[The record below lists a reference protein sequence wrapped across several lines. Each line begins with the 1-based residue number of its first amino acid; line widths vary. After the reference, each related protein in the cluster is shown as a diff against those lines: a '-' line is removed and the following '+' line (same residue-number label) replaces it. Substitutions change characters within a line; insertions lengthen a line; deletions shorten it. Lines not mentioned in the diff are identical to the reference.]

1 MALTLSNISS
11 VRAGFDLG
19 RSSRSLERTMGRV
32 SSGLRIN
39 RAGDD
44 AAGLAV
50 AEGLSARSRS
60 MAVARRNT
68 NDGIS
73 ITETADGA
81 TGEVA
86 NIVKRMR
93 ELAVQASS
101 ETLDDTERGY
111 INDEFQSLAT
121 EVDRIAAGT
130 EFNGTALTNGGT
142 TQMAVQVGIDNT
154 AADRITLTLGDV
166 RSTVLG
172 IDTGSID
179 MSTATGAQAALDT
192 LDTALDTVSGYR
204 ASYGASQNRMS
215 SALSFAETY
224 ETSLIAAES
233 TIRDADFAYETAQM
247 AKQQIMQQAGVAV
260 LAQANVMNQGIL
272 SLV

>member
-11 VRAGFDLG
+11 MSAGFDLN
-19 RSSRSLERTMGRV
+19 RSTRSLERTMGRI

-60 MAVARRNT
+60 AAVARRNT

-81 TGEVA
+81 TGEIS

-101 ETLDDTERGY
+101 ETLSDTERGY
-111 INDEFQSLAT
+111 INTEYQELAA
-121 EVDRIAAGT
+121 EVDRIAEGT

-154 AADRITLTLGDV
+154 ASDRITLSLGDV

-172 IDTGSID
+172 IDTGTID
-179 MSTATGAQAALDT
+179 MSTATGAQSAIDT
-192 LDTALDTVSGYR
+192 LDTALDTVAGYR
-204 ASYGASQNRMS
+204 SSYGAAQNRLD
-215 SALSFAETY
+215 SALSYTETY
-224 ETSLIAAES
+224 EANMIAAES
-233 TIRDADFAYETAQM
+233 TIRDADFAFETAQM
-247 AKQQIMQQAGVAV
+247 AKEQIIQQAGVSV